1 MTKRKTFTKADKI
14 KALMSEFG
22 YTKKE
27 AIMFL
32 KDMGE

>member
-1 MTKRKTFTKADKI
+1 MKRLSKKDKV

-27 AIMFL
+27 ALIFL